1 MKHVLVALFIVSVP
15 ALAHAQPR
23 APARLAPAHADCA
36 RAKQAGRACKIVF
49 DTAEAIDGNRP
60 AAGHDMLTGRSTLTF
75 TSLITVRESFRE
87 QIIHAAED
95 L

>member
-1 MKHVLVALFIVSVP
+1 MKHLLVALIIGAVP

-23 APARLAPAHADCA
+23 APARPGAVHNDCA

-49 DTAEAIDGNRP
+49 DTADTVDGSRP
-60 AAGHDMLTGRSTLTF
+60 SAGHDMLTGRSPLRFTTLI
-75 TSLITVRESFRE
+75 SVRESFRE
-87 QIIHAAED
+87 QIIHSAED